1 MCVWVGPYLSVNLR
15 YAAQIT
21 FFAGFRAF
29 VLLAYA
35 DSLKENDGYSIRI
48 CAGVAIC
55 MVSTCRFV
63 RKMAVSS
70 NCA

>member
-1 MCVWVGPYLSVNLR
+1 MDRAIHFCQPMVRDTDNL
-15 YAAQIT
+15 T
-21 FFAGFRAF
+21 SFTGVRAF

-48 CAGVAIC
+48 CAGVASC
-55 MVSTCRFV
+55 MVSACGFV